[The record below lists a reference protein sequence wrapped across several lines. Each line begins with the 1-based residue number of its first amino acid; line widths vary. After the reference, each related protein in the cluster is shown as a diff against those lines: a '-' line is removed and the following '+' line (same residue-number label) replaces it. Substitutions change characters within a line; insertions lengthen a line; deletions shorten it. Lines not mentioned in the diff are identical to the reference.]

1 MSGLHL
7 EFIFQLA
14 KGETMIKVGGM
25 IEVENLTLYRFSDLL
40 DKPGT
45 AAKILKFFGEK
56 RLNLEYITETGAS
69 DGTAAMTVC
78 VVNKIGQ
85 RIDEFL
91 KNHQELVESMHIVKT
106 ENVSLIGVYGPH
118 FREKPAIASTFCA
131 LIGEASVNILS
142 LSSSI
147 SSISCII
154 NSQQMSTAKSA
165 LLKYFSLP

>member
-1 MSGLHL
+1 MLK
-7 EFIFQLA
+7 I
-14 KGETMIKVGGM
+14 GGM
-25 IEVENLTLYRFSDLL
+25 IEVGNLTLYRFSDVL

-45 AAKILKFFGEK
+45 AAQILEFFGEK
-56 RLNLEYITETGAS
+56 RLNLEYITETSAS

-78 VVNKIGQ
+78 VVDKIGE

-91 KNHQELVESMHIVKT
+91 KNHRELVESMHIVKT
-106 ENVSLIGVYGPH
+106 ENVSIIGVYGPH

-131 LIGEASVNILS
+131 LIGKASVNILS

-154 NSQQMSTAKSA
+154 DSQQMSTAKSA